1 MKNNSS
7 YNNNLISKHFII
19 KNQLKI
25 QKLIILKLSDDLNNF
40 QIAER
45 ELTTQIQLLESQ
57 KEQLEEMKKEKII
70 TMLIMMATSVIT
82 LSIVGNLT
90 VFTFIAN
97 LLIAFAIKAAIEAK
111 IFNKGDKIS
120 FPDNLDEDLKNTDL
134 ALQYIEKMVV
144 KLNQVIA
151 RENEKLQEIENNKHN
166 EKTLLTEIIVSE
178 ANNYD
183 KILEQ
188 IQKEIWDSTFEEI
201 ISEYDNNQSLTYTYE

>member
-1 MKNNSS
+1 
-7 YNNNLISKHFII
+7 
-19 KNQLKI
+19 
-25 QKLIILKLSDDLNNF
+25 
-40 QIAER
+40 
-45 ELTTQIQLLESQ
+45 
-57 KEQLEEMKKEKII
+57 MKKEKII